1 MIREFAK
8 FAPNIPDAIV
18 GMQVLAPP
26 DIEARFGMTG
36 GHIFHGELVPEQ
48 AFDMRPV
55 PGSSSYEGPI
65 GGLFLCGS
73 GAWPGGCVMGAPGH
87 NAAHEIIGRLSGRP
101 GPEGS
106 IGQSMK
112 VLISADMEGT
122 CGVSSWVQVTPRE
135 NASAGEPHNQGE
147 YDRARHRMTAEV
159 NAAIEGALEGG
170 ADEVI
175 VNDSHD
181 GMRNLIAESNCIPR
195 AGSSPATT
203 SR

>member
-1 MIREFAK
+1 M
-8 FAPNIPDAIV
+8 
-18 GMQVLAPP
+18 
-26 DIEARFGMTG
+26 
-36 GHIFHGELVPEQ
+36 
-48 AFDMRPV
+48 
-55 PGSSSYEGPI
+55 
-65 GGLFLCGS
+65 
-73 GAWPGGCVMGAPGH
+73 MGAPGH
-87 NAAHEIIGRLSGRP
+87 NAAHEIIGRFAGRP

-122 CGVSSWVQVTPRE
+122 CGVSSWVQVTPSE

-181 GMRNLIAESNCIPR
+181 GMRNLIAGLAASLLPVHLRQRQATEHD
-195 AGSSPATT
+195 AGG
-203 SR
+203 